1 MTRFNEILDR
11 FMETFVAPRM
21 AAVEG
26 DEVAEVSKQIYT
38 SYQAAIVSIILR
50 SPTRGT
56 QSWGWW
62 CRRVQTRPTCTVMQ
76 IITILQL
83 RFLLQSRPPIKI
95 INNVNNYLCNF
106 RWTGGSRSQESPA
119 QTPCSSKAVLVPET
133 LSQSHWST
141 DRCCDFYD
149 KKSSSRYNKMCM
161 IARAL

>member
-21 AAVEG
+21 AAVQG
-26 DEVAEVSKQIYT
+26 GEVAEVSKQIYT

-56 QSWGWW
+56 RSWGWW

-76 IITILQL
+76 TIIILQL
-83 RFLLQSRPPIKI
+83 RFFQLRPFA
-95 INNVNNYLCNF
+95 NDVNNYLWNI
-106 RWTGGSRSQESPA
+106 RWTGGSPSQKSLAP
-119 QTPCSSKAVLVPET
+119 TLCSSKVVLVLET

-149 KKSSSRYNKMCM
+149 KKSSGYFM
-161 IARAL
+161 